1 MAVGL
6 SVKKEN
12 LSQLQ
17 SEFEK
22 IAKESGVDKLYPIL
36 LIDSVENVEDLSVEL
51 VKSLQVL
58 EPFGEENRNPIFAFK
73 NLKISS
79 IRTLTDGKHIKL
91 TLQSN
96 NTYIEAIGFNLGY
109 LADEFIIGDKV
120 DVVGSIELNSFGGV
134 ESVQINLKDVIRR
147 ENVGI

>member
-12 LSQLQ
+12 LPQLQ

-22 IAKESGVDKLYPIL
+22 IAKDSDVDTLYPVL

-58 EPFGEENRNPIFAFK
+58 EPFGEGNRNPIFAFK

-79 IRTLTDGKHIKL
+79 IRALTEGKHIKL

-96 NTYIEAIGFNLGY
+96 NTYIDAIGFNLGY
-109 LADEFIIGDKV
+109 LAEELIIGDRV
-120 DVVGSIELNSFGGV
+120 DVVGSIEMNSFGGV
-134 ESVQINLKDVIRR
+134 ESVQINLKDI
-147 ENVGI
+147 IKTII

>member
-12 LSQLQ
+12 LPQLQ

-22 IAKESGVDKLYPIL
+22 IAKDSDVDTLYPVL

-58 EPFGEENRNPIFAFK
+58 EPFGEGNRNPIFAFK

-79 IRTLTDGKHIKL
+79 IRALTEGKHIKL

-96 NTYIEAIGFNLGY
+96 NTYIDAIGFNLGY
-109 LADEFIIGDKV
+109 LAEEFIIGDRV
-120 DVVGSIELNSFGGV
+120 DVVGSIEMNSFGGV
-134 ESVQINLKDVIRR
+134 ESVQINLKDI
-147 ENVGI
+147 IKTII